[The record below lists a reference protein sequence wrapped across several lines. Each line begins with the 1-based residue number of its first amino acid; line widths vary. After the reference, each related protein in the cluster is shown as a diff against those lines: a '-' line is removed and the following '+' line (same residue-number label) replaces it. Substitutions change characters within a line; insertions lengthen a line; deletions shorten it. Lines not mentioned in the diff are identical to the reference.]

1 MKVSAWNSFGDY
13 SRHVDVE
20 FNSESASDCNQAEKY
35 IFACL
40 GRKMRAETE
49 VTEDA
54 EAGQGAPVD
63 G

>member
-40 GRKMRAETE
+40 VRKMRAETE

-54 EAGQGAPVD
+54 DA
-63 G
+63 